1 VLLVHR
7 RRLLAN
13 LLAAPLSACTA
24 SNLLAAAQI
33 VPEPLQADSD
43 LSPGVV
49 IAWEVNTGF
58 DSSIDLW
65 TARVSDGD
73 LSALPRCVQRII
85 LWDDVFLHKSVHQ
98 TVGQIREAIPNYY
111 GFDCRAEPNGSSFH
125 LAGMNSLGEAIAA
138 VFEAGARARIAL
150 VDLDSCGVT
159 GLDWLQAIPF
169 LRLHYDMI
177 GGFARGLEESLNWLV
192 PIAETCSFFC
202 PSSLV
207 AMEACDFGILSSD
220 RSPKCLWQTK
230 ERVPLG
236 SLSEKARQIIAAIVS
251 RDLTYFRQLQPE
263 EHHIDT

>member
-13 LLAAPLSACTA
+13 LLAAPLSAYTA
-24 SNLLAAAQI
+24 SNLLGAAQI

-49 IAWEVNTGF
+49 IAWEGNTGS
-58 DSSIDLW
+58 DSFIDLW

-125 LAGMNSLGEAIAA
+125 LTGMNSLGEAIAA

-159 GLDWLQAIPF
+159 GPDWWLQAIPF

-177 GGFARGLEESLNWLV
+177 GGFARGLEESWDWLV
-192 PIAETCSFFC
+192 PIAETRSFFC

-207 AMEACDFGILSSD
+207 AIETCDFGILSND
-220 RSPKCLWQTK
+220 RSPKCLWQTN
-230 ERVPLG
+230 ERVPLEP
-236 SLSEKARQIIAAIVS
+236 LSEKARQIMAAIVS
-251 RDLTYFRQLQPE
+251 RDY
-263 EHHIDT
+263 D